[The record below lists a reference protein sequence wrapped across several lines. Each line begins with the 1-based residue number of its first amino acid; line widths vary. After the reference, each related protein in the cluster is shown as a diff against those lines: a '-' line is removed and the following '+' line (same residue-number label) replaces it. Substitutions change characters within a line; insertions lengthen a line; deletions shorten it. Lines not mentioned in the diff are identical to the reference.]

1 MTCTDCL
8 DRLSDLV
15 DGTLAGDH
23 RREVEAH
30 LHGCERC
37 RVVYD
42 DIARIRQ
49 LGASL
54 ERLQPPAA
62 VWARVE
68 AETRGRSGGQAT
80 PWWMRRSAWMPMA
93 TAAALV
99 LAVALVYVIQQQF
112 SGTASG
118 VGDRAPV
125 VGSADEHTDLES
137 VTTELRLAEQ
147 HYENGIRGLE
157 RLASDKKELDPQVA
171 AALQKNLQLIDQAIE
186 ESRAAL
192 RAQPSSDQAQ
202 QSLFEAFRTKIVVL
216 QDTIALIN
224 EMRKGNQAEAARLAE
239 SLNKS

>member
-8 DRLSDLV
+8 DALNDLV
-15 DGTLAGDH
+15 DGTLAGDR

-30 LHGCERC
+30 LHACERC
-37 RVVYD
+37 RVVHD
-42 DIARIRQ
+42 DLARIRR

-62 VWARVE
+62 LWVRVE
-68 AETRGRSGGQAT
+68 AETRGRAGEPAA
-80 PWWMRRSAWMPMA
+80 WWMRRSAWMPMA

-99 LAVALVYVIQQQF
+99 LAVALVYVVQQQF
-112 SGTASG
+112 AGTAPAG
-118 VGDRAPV
+118 VGRPPV
-125 VGSADEHTDLES
+125 VAGEEQTDLQS
-137 VTTELRLAEQ
+137 VAAELQLAEQ
-147 HYENGIRGLE
+147 HYDNAIRGLE
-157 RLASDKKELDPQVA
+157 RLASDKNELDPQVA
-171 AALQKNLQLIDQAIE
+171 ASLQKNLQLIDLAIE

-224 EMRKGNQAEAARLAE
+224 EMRKGNQAEAARIAE